1 MRIRSIA
8 ASLLSLA
15 AVPLLAGGALAN
27 HTSVAA
33 LSGDA
38 GERVIFNDANGEATA
53 SVDIARVTAS
63 LVGEHDDRVRL
74 KVAFAQI
81 QKSGDHTAVYFDRNR
96 SNPGPE
102 LRLSGIV
109 GSEYWLDRVDSWN
122 EPGRSPPTRPADGR
136 RVRVGRRVHLTGG
149 VSGPVC
155 LPVLQ
160 HPYVL
165 AGGEPVHA
173 PVARVVHEVVHGVEQ
188 VVVGAGVS
196 ARGAAEVGGRLRR
209 RVTHP
214 VVAQ

>member
-15 AVPLLAGGALAN
+15 AVPLLAGGALAS

-109 GSEYWLDRVDSWN
+109 GSEFWLDRVDGWN
-122 EPGRSPPTRPADGR
+122 DRGRPARCEFSRMHQDRSGWVMTASIDRDCLDSRHVRFEVRTTAWRDGSTDWLDRAR
-136 RVRVGRRVHLTGG
+136 RFSTY
-149 VSGPVC
+149 SP
-155 LPVLQ
+155 
-160 HPYVL
+160 
-165 AGGEPVHA
+165 A
-173 PVARVVHEVVHGVEQ
+173 
-188 VVVGAGVS
+188 
-196 ARGAAEVGGRLRR
+196 
-209 RVTHP
+209 
-214 VVAQ
+214 